1 MTNSNLLVT
10 KAIKSAFLRNPK
22 NFGNF
27 SLAKS
32 TSFYLKQQ
40 YIMKNYAIKNLNGW
54 QNVEGKIFLGQ
65 ELGMTGA
72 EVSLQCL
79 AAGEDAPFLHSHKT
93 HEEIYVIISGKGEY
107 EVDGEKMAVSEGS
120 VIRVAPAG
128 VRALRNTSDNE
139 MVMMCIQ
146 YEAKPITSFMDDA
159 NIIPLNK

>member
-27 SLAKS
+27 ALAKS

-107 EVDGEKMAVSEGS
+107 EVDGEQMPVSEGS

>member
-27 SLAKS
+27 ALAKS

-40 YIMKNYAIKNLNGW
+40 YSMKNYAIKNLNGW

>member
-27 SLAKS
+27 ALAKS

-93 HEEIYVIISGKGEY
+93 HEEVYVIISGKGEY

-159 NIIPLNK
+159 NIIPLDK

>member
-27 SLAKS
+27 ALAKS

-72 EVSLQCL
+72 EVSLQYL

-128 VRALRNTSDNE
+128 VSALRNTSDNE

>member
-27 SLAKS
+27 ALAKS

-79 AAGEDAPFLHSHKT
+79 AAGEDAPLLHSHKT

>member
-27 SLAKS
+27 ALAKS

-107 EVDGEKMAVSEGS
+107 EVDGEKVAVSEGS

>member
-27 SLAKS
+27 ALAKS

-93 HEEIYVIISGKGEY
+93 HEEIYVILSGKGEY

>member
-1 MTNSNLLVT
+1 
-10 KAIKSAFLRNPK
+10 
-22 NFGNF
+22 
-27 SLAKS
+27 
-32 TSFYLKQQ
+32 
-40 YIMKNYAIKNLNGW
+40 MKNYAIKNLNGW

-72 EVSLQCL
+72 EASLQRL

-93 HEEIYVIISGKGEY
+93 HEEVYVIISGKGESV
-107 EVDGEKMAVSEGS
+107 VDGEKMAVSEGS
-120 VIRVAPAG
+120 VIPVSPAG

-159 NIIPLNK
+159 NIIPLDK

>member
-27 SLAKS
+27 ALAKS

-159 NIIPLNK
+159 NIIPLDK

>member
-27 SLAKS
+27 ALAKS

-79 AAGEDAPFLHSHKT
+79 DAGEDAPFLHSHKT